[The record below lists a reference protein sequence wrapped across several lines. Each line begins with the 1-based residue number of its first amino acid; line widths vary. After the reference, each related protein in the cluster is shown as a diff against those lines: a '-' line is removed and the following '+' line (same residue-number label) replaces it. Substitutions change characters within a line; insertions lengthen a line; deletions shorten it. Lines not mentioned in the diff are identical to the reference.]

1 MNRIKKIVEKHFN
14 LKLDEQTRR
23 FEVVFARGC
32 YFKICRELTKN
43 SFQKIGNTLGK
54 NHATVMHGIK
64 TVNDL
69 IETDK
74 DLKDQFDELLN
85 KFSEYNKIKEK
96 MNITQLVREY
106 NKLLLLC
113 GQKDA
118 KINELTETIYRL
130 ADLD

>member
-1 MNRIKKIVEKHFN
+1 MNKFWKWTY
-14 LKLDEQTRR
+14 QTD
-23 FEVVFARGC
+23 
-32 YFKICRELTKN
+32 YF
-43 SFQKIGNTLGK
+43 
-54 NHATVMHGIK
+54 
-64 TVNDL
+64 
-69 IETDK
+69 
-74 DLKDQFDELLN
+74 

-118 KINELTETIYRL
+118 KIKELTETIYRL